1 MGEPYLDTNI
11 IIRLLTGDDPEKQ
24 ERAKLLFERVERNE
38 LQVTAPLTVIADTV
52 YVLSSAKFYNL
63 SRSEIVALLRPL
75 VRLPGF
81 RIRHREMVLQAL
93 EVYAAHNF
101 DFTDA
106 VIYAAML
113 HTRTEIVYSFD
124 EDFDHLP
131 GIVRQEP

>member
-1 MGEPYLDTNI
+1 MGEPFLDTNI

-24 ERAKLLFERVERNE
+24 LRAKRLFERVEQNE

-63 SRSEIVALLRPL
+63 PRAEIVALLMPL
-75 VRLPGF
+75 LRLAGF
-81 RIRHREMVLQAL
+81 RLRQRSIVLQAL
-93 EVYAAHNF
+93 DMYVTHNF

-113 HTRTEIVYSFD
+113 HAQSKVVYSFD
-124 EDFDHLP
+124 KDFDNLAE
-131 GIVRQEP
+131 ITRQEP

>member
-1 MGEPYLDTNI
+1 MGEPFLDTHI

-24 ERAKLLFERVERNE
+24 LRAKRLFERIERNE

-63 SRSEIVALLRPL
+63 PRAEIVALLKL
-75 VRLPGF
+75 LLRLAGF
-81 RIRHREMVLQAL
+81 RLRNRSMVVQAL
-93 EVYAAHNF
+93 DLYNTHNF

-113 HTRTEIVYSFD
+113 QSGSTVVYSFD
-124 EDFDHLP
+124 QDFDHLKE
-131 GIVRQEP
+131 ISRREP